1 MRPVELSEYSEI
13 VTGKNSE
20 YLENKTG
27 QIFRKFKIFQTTTC
41 EKIQKLRLFLPRN
54 CQNIQIISVPLKFE
68 PLAAARRT
76 TFLTFV
82 KF

>member
-27 QIFRKFKIFQTTTC
+27 QIFRIFKKLKKNKIKNFQ
-41 EKIQKLRLFLPRN
+41 KV
-54 CQNIQIISVPLKFE
+54 QNS
-68 PLAAARRT
+68 
-76 TFLTFV
+76 
-82 KF
+82 